1 VIVMVGVRARQIRR
15 NRRYER
21 AFRDYA
27 RDPYVTR
34 DELLAYVRHDDLDD
48 YVTRSELFH
57 RLRTLAR
64 VVRKI
69 FVKVPIDVTEL
80 DTYGI
85 GSNGAAE

>member
-1 VIVMVGVRARQIRR
+1 MVGARARQIRL

-27 RDPYVTR
+27 HDPYVTR
-34 DELLAYVRHDDLDD
+34 DELLEYVRRDDLEA
-48 YVTRSELFH
+48 YVTRNEAIH
-57 RLRTLAR
+57 RFRTLAR
-64 VVRKI
+64 VVRGI
-69 FVKVPIDVTEL
+69 FLKVPVDVTEL